1 MNTTFA
7 DLYPTIRVLLG
18 DTDPLLVMYS
28 DSVLN
33 SHIRLQ
39 IMLAN
44 DLSVQEDGT
53 STVFTAVL
61 TATQKALLILRSAKA
76 IISPV
81 ANKFSYRN
89 VVHSVTREGGTQ
101 QLLAYLDEQIGELES
116 DSGALLRY
124 DTEIS
129 AILNGALR
137 FQKDYQA
144 ALVVDG

>member
-7 DLYPTIRVLLG
+7 DLYPMIRVLLG
-18 DTDPLLVMYS
+18 DTDALLVMYS
-28 DSVLN
+28 DSVLD

-44 DLSVQEDGT
+44 DQGVQEDGN
-53 STVFTAVL
+53 STEFTAAL
-61 TATQKALLILRSAKA
+61 TATQKALLILRASKA

-116 DSGALLRY
+116 DSGSLLRY